1 MLTEPSR
8 GCSRSAVRGESDVL
22 ALKAE
27 SRRGPPTPVRFAR
40 FALLLLLCVAALRGQ
55 AAGQVNGTATFR
67 ERIGMRR
74 DAVFEAFL
82 EDVSRADAP
91 AEVIGRVRL
100 ERPGNPPIPF
110 EITYDPARI
119 VASHR

>member
-1 MLTEPSR
+1 MFSVRL
-8 GCSRSAVRGESDVL
+8 RGESDVL